1 MQTARHD
8 AASNPEPASDRS
20 TRWPAER
27 EAGSSLAGSPRLP
40 ITLAVIARNEAQAI
54 GRCLDSVPFAA
65 DKLVV
70 DCGSSDGTQQVAA
83 RHGARVVHQD
93 WLGFGP
99 QRNFASTQ
107 ARYDWILTLDADE
120 ALSEGLVRE
129 MLAELPAL
137 MASGCAG
144 AILRRQTWYMGAPM
158 RWYRPMVGERMGRLY
173 HRGRAHWTDARVHES
188 LRFDGPTHTFREPF
202 IHLNNPTLAHK
213 QLKVLLYAELKARDW
228 LESGKPPRMW
238 MTPFVH
244 AAAFMK
250 DYLLRLA
257 FLDGWR
263 GYVVAQIAASYAV
276 YKRMRYY
283 EMRRHPGSLQLA
295 RDLLHGHHL
304 DP

>member
-1 MQTARHD
+1 MVVNSQ
-8 AASNPEPASDRS
+8 PAK
-20 TRWPAER
+20 
-27 EAGSSLAGSPRLP
+27 LP
-40 ITLAVIARNEAQAI
+40 LTLLIIARNEAAAI

-65 DKLVV
+65 EKLVI
-70 DCGSSDGTQQVAA
+70 DSGSTDGTQEIAQ

-107 ARYDWILTLDADE
+107 ASHDWILALDADE
-120 ALSEGLVRE
+120 ALSPELAAE
-129 MLAELPAL
+129 MQERLPQL
-137 MASGCAG
+137 MQSSCAG

-173 HRGRAHWTDARVHES
+173 HRGRARWTDVRVHES
-188 LRFDGPTHTFREPF
+188 LRFDGPTPTFKHPF
-202 IHLNNPTLAHK
+202 IHLNNPTLVHK
-213 QLKVLLYAELKARDW
+213 QLKTLRYAELKARDW
-228 LESGKPPRMW
+228 LDRDKPVRMW
-238 MTPFVH
+238 MTPLVYL
-244 AAAFMK
+244 AAFIK

-263 GYVVAQIAASYAV
+263 GYVVAQTAAAYAV

-283 EMRRHPGSLQLA
+283 EMRRNPESREMAA
-295 RDLLHGHHL
+295 RLLHGYGL

>member
-1 MQTARHD
+1 METT
-8 AASNPEPASDRS
+8 
-20 TRWPAER
+20 TRRVIP
-27 EAGSSLAGSPRLP
+27 PVKLP
-40 ITLAVIARNEAQAI
+40 VTLLIIARNEAQAI

-65 DKLVV
+65 EKLVV
-70 DCGSSDGTQQVAA
+70 DSGSTDGTPQVAT

-107 ARYDWILTLDADE
+107 AQHDWILTLDADE
-120 ALSEGLVRE
+120 ALSQA
-129 MLAELPAL
+129 LAHELESELPAL
-137 MASGCAG
+137 MASPCAG
-144 AILRRQTWYMGAPM
+144 AVLRRQTWYMGAPM

-173 HRGRAHWTDARVHES
+173 HRGRARWTDVRVHES
-188 LRFDGPTHTFREPF
+188 LRFEGATREFRHPF
-202 IHLNNPTLAHK
+202 IHLNNPTLVHK
-213 QLKVLLYAELKARDW
+213 QLKVLRYAELKARDW
-228 LESGKPPRMW
+228 LDRGKPPQMW

-244 AAAFMK
+244 AAAFLK

-283 EMRRHPGSLQLA
+283 EMRRNPPSRELA
-295 RDLLHGHHL
+295 SEVLRRHGL
-304 DP
+304 EP